1 MVYMNYLEAK
11 LNRLRR
17 ELRVAELNE
26 WEFDIQCLK
35 DEILE
40 LEIEIENEY
49 ENGNEVETF

>member
-40 LEIEIENEY
+40 LEMELQNEY
-49 ENGNEVETF
+49 ENEQDTFTC